1 LISFRRI
8 LRISILSLLILIL
21 AAAGVSFLSNRGLPT
36 HSRLIDRL
44 DPQEKSYLAE
54 ALHLK
59 QTVGESLWPDWSRAE
74 IPLLSRNE
82 QYGFL
87 VGDPNPPPGWEQVSG
102 DTFLGIPYYRIQ
114 NPESVAFAVLIGNRW
129 AASLPTKD
137 WMQISFA
144 KNLRGHM
151 PGFLKPVFP
160 YRLPMRLFNLN
171 SSDFHIAIL
180 LHESFHAF
188 QAEAAPGRFD
198 GAKKAYRDEPR
209 YPWDNSE
216 LQQSWKI
223 ELDLLARGL
232 SATSNEETANLAHH
246 FLEHRSERRRQ
257 FGLDATLENYERH
270 MEWLEGLAKYIELG
284 VWREASLS
292 GTYIPRPELTVD
304 PDFKKYKTFSS
315 QWSKELMNMRMQSSR
330 QGDIRFYYSG
340 MAQAFLLDRL
350 QPGWKARIV
359 NDDNWLEGLLAEATE
374 KQ

>member
-1 LISFRRI
+1 MITFRRI
-8 LRISILSLLILIL
+8 LRTGILILFILIL
-21 AAAGVSFLSNRGLPT
+21 AAAGVSFLSNHGLPT
-36 HSRLIDRL
+36 RSRFIDRL
-44 DPQEKSYLAE
+44 DPQEKSFLAE

-87 VGDPNPPPGWEQVSG
+87 VGVPDPPPGWERVPG
-102 DTFLGIPYYRIQ
+102 DTFLGNPYYRIQ
-114 NPESVAFAVLIGNRW
+114 NPESVAFAVPIGNRW
-129 AASLPTKD
+129 AASLPTKE

-144 KNLRGHM
+144 NNLRGHM

-160 YRLPMRLFNLN
+160 YRLPMQLFNLN
-171 SSDFHIAIL
+171 SSDFHIAIV

-188 QAEAAPGRFD
+188 QAETAPVRFD
-198 GAKKAYRDEPR
+198 GAKKAYRDEAA
-209 YPWDNSE
+209 YPWESSG
-216 LQQSWKI
+216 LQESWKL
-223 ELDLLARGL
+223 ELTLLIRAVNAKTDDEVASLAR
-232 SATSNEETANLAHH
+232 EFLAA
-246 FLEHRSERRRQ
+246 RYNRRQ
-257 FGLDATLENYERH
+257 RHGLDVSMMNYERY

-284 VWREASLS
+284 IWREASLS
-292 GTYIPRPELTVD
+292 GTYIPLPELTVD
-304 PDFKKYKTFSS
+304 PGFKKYKTFSG

-350 QPGWKARIV
+350 QPGWKARIL

-374 KQ
+374 KH